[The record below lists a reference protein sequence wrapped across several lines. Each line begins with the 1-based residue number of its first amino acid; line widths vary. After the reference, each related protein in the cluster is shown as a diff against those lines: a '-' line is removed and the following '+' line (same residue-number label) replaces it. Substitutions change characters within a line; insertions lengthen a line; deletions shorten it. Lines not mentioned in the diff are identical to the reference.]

1 MSELQFAK
9 LQIEHRDQAFNL
21 SFFKR
26 EAGSQT
32 LLYLHG
38 MGSSKHDF
46 LDARLVPKLKD
57 VSLVALDFPG
67 CGRSRYGSGVSLEA
81 YDLAQIVG
89 KFTEKLHLKDF
100 HLIGHSLGGIVGLLL
115 CKHRRKSRS

>member
-100 HLIGHSLGGIVGLLL
+100 HLIGHSLARIRGLLL
-115 CKHRRKSRS
+115 CKGYPDRVQ